1 MDTHG
6 VLASGVVPDFDEIVK
21 EFPPI
26 TPQESAQGVVGQIDV
41 ATRETH
47 GGQFVDYTGLG
58 KWAW

>member
-1 MDTHG
+1 M
-6 VLASGVVPDFDEIVK
+6 LASGVVPDFDEIVK